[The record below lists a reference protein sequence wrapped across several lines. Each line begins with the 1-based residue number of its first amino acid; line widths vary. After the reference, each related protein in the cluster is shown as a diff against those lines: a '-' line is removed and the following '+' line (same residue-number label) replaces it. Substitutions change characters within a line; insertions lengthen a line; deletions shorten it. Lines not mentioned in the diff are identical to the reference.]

1 MYEEKQ
7 AENLRG
13 CILRETTKQKIQL
26 KPKRLRRYD
35 KRTRFYMNFQEGTNK
50 FYTELGKEKITVNET
65 PTIEDI
71 KKF

>member
-1 MYEEKQ
+1 MYKEKQ

-35 KRTRFYMNFQEGTNK
+35 KRKRFYMNFQEGTNK
-50 FYTELGKEKITVNET
+50 FYTELGKEKIIVNET